1 MKCVVL
7 MLSIVLI
14 ALATACAPPNLQALP
29 ADEQSALGEA
39 AVAKVCEFELDVES
53 TVTFEQEYNLAL
65 ARQYLDEIVPQ
76 DLAEGQISQFF
87 TLETIAVCA
96 ADFEWGG
103 VNFDV
108 QRLLERFGTE
118 AEVRSLLTH
127 SRSLERECR
136 FSGGQESE
144 TFVSTC
150 HALGFVE

>member
-1 MKCVVL
+1 MKCVAFAF
-7 MLSIVLI
+7 SIG
-14 ALATACAPPNLQALP
+14 LAVSAAACAPPDLRKLRYNQ
-29 ADEQSALGEA
+29 QRALGEA
-39 AVAKVCEFELDVES
+39 AIAKVCEFELDVES
-53 TVTFEQEYNLAL
+53 TVTFEHRYNLAL

-76 DLAEGQISQFF
+76 DLAEGQLSQFF

-108 QRLLERFGTE
+108 QRLVERVGTE

-136 FSGGQESE
+136 FRGEQQSQ

-150 HALGFVE
+150 YALGFVE